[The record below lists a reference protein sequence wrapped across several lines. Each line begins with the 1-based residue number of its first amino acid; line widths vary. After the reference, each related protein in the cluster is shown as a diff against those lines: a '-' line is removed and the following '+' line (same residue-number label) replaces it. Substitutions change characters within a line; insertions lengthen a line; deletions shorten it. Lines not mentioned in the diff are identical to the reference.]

1 MKRFML
7 IRGVSSGTLYLYDRE
22 TWEYMMNNDPIYD
35 RTFAFVVDSDDKQEL
50 ARMQAL
56 VNKDLVRE
64 EVTNVS
70 GV

>member
-1 MKRFML
+1 VKRFML